1 MRMSHLDVARLS
13 LTVLP
18 LLVVHCYLWLTAGHS
33 TSCQIF
39 LNLDTREEKSYTIS
53 LNSLGFSVMRRR
65 LNRAELGRASVLD
78 NVDTVRLAGQSHPR
92 HSGIT

>member
-1 MRMSHLDVARLS
+1 MSHLDVARLS

-39 LNLDTREEKSYTIS
+39 LNLDTRDEKSYTIS
-53 LNSLGFSVMRRR
+53 PNAQGFSVMRRG
-65 LNRAELGRASVLD
+65 LDRAELEAEPVY
-78 NVDTVRLAGQSHPR
+78 
-92 HSGIT
+92 